1 MTSSTGSALIS
12 LASVSDVVRLLVVVF
27 GCAIFAGL
35 LRKYTGLGNGR
46 DEISAIARAT
56 AQLLA
61 VGLIITAVLGSWWLT
76 ALFVFVMVMVAAR
89 TSSSRIGV
97 RRHRERALILVPIA
111 LGAIPITLGL
121 IAVGLLPA
129 HPVSVIPTAGI
140 LIGNA
145 MTGTTL
151 AGKQSFAALHDR
163 RGEVEAALSIGLLD
177 HEARLMVAQ
186 PAAQLALI
194 PTVDTTRTVGL
205 VTLPG
210 AFVGTLLGGAT
221 PLEAAAL
228 QLVVLVG
235 IIVAQSIAVP
245 LVLQLIVRGR
255 VTQHG

>member
-1 MTSSTGSALIS
+1 MTSTAGSALIS
-12 LASVSDVVRLLVVVF
+12 LTSIPDIVRLLVVVF

-35 LRKYTGLGNGR
+35 LRKWTGLGNGR
-46 DEISAIARAT
+46 DEIWATARAT
-56 AQLLA
+56 VQLLV

-76 ALFVFVMVMVAAR
+76 ALFVTVMVAVAAR

-97 RRHRERALILVPIA
+97 KRQRERSWILLPIA
-111 LGAIPITLGL
+111 LGAIPITLL
-121 IAVGLLPA
+121 LVVVGLLPA

-151 AGKQSFAALHDR
+151 AGKQAFSAMR
-163 RGEVEAALSIGLLD
+163 ERKGEVEAALSIGLL
-177 HEARLMVAQ
+177 EPESRLMVAQ

-245 LVLQLIVRGR
+245 LVLQLIVRGH
-255 VTQHG
+255 VTQRA